1 MKYIILLVVVGAC
14 FAFDKESM
22 LKHNKI
28 GKEAVGSV
36 EVPSTCDE
44 CQSLVKRFSDAAKDP
59 KKLAELK
66 MLLNVLCHETA
77 YVDECR
83 VFVSRLDVIQDA
95 HRVCK
100 SFHMCSN
107 SRLEAF
113 HRIGLLYAKR
123 TMNKV
128 DGMVSE
134 RHLML
139 TDRSRFSI
147 LLLNSTTEGF

>member
-28 GKEAVGSV
+28 GK

-83 VFVSRLDVIQDA
+83 VFVSRLDVIVKKLEPFLVGSLLVSAECRWYIHCEECGKIPMLKLPSHCSVKVTGVA
-95 HRVCK
+95 H
-100 SFHMCSN
+100 S
-107 SRLEAF
+107 AD
-113 HRIGLLYAKR
+113 GLLNAGPCPSSFKA
-123 TMNKV
+123 
-128 DGMVSE
+128 
-134 RHLML
+134 
-139 TDRSRFSI
+139 I
-147 LLLNSTTEGF
+147 LIR